1 MPKAIR
7 LYVLAVVALAAVL
20 TVALVAYGQ
29 DPSAAR
35 LLDAAP
41 LAVLALAAEMLTVL
55 LPRSALGSMGFI
67 PYFTLAMVAPN
78 WTSVLVVAGIRGT
91 LEVFGRRPPLKA
103 GFNVAAFALMEIAF
117 IVVYLACGGRGL
129 LRLDHVASVGYVTRE
144 VGGPALIAS
153 AFALAVN
160 NLLVSGAIALSSGR
174 NPLAVW
180 HENHRATVAID
191 LLATPLVFVFAWVF
205 AAYGPIMTATLWIPI
220 LGLRQLQRTNLELEK
235 TNQELLEL
243 MVKSLEARDPYT
255 SGHSRRVHACST
267 MIARAIGLSERDVEQ
282 VGKAALLHDI
292 GKIYEKYAAVLAK
305 PDRLTEAEWELIRQ
319 HPDDG
324 ADLVATM
331 SHLNDVVPAIRYHHE
346 NWDGTGYPQ
355 RLAGDAIPIAS
366 RIIRLADTI
375 DAMTTERPYRAPL
388 SEEQVRQEII
398 RCRGTQFDPSIAD
411 RLLNSALWPMVFSV
425 GDASERFRTR
435 SSREANQSV
444 PALVDRPQ
452 AARIA

>member
-20 TVALVAYGQ
+20 TAALAAYGPDQ
-29 DPSAAR
+29 TSAR
-35 LLDAAP
+35 LLDVAP

-78 WTSVLVVAGIRGT
+78 WTSVLVVAGIRGA
-91 LEVFGRRPPLKA
+91 LEAFNRRPPLKA
-103 GFNVAAFALMEIAF
+103 VFNIATFALMEISF
-117 IVVYLACGGRGL
+117 IAVYLACGGRGL
-129 LRLDHVASVGYVTRE
+129 LRLEQVASVGFVTRE
-144 VGGPALIAS
+144 VGAPVLIAS
-153 AFALAVN
+153 ALALAVN
-160 NLLVSGAIALSSGR
+160 NLLVSSAIAVSSGR

-180 HENHRATVAID
+180 RENHRATVAVD
-191 LLATPLVFVFAWVF
+191 LLATPLVFVFAWLF

-220 LGLRQLQRTNLELEK
+220 LGLRELQRTNLELEK

-267 MIARAIGLSERDVEQ
+267 MIARAVGLSEREVEQ

-305 PDRLTEAEWELIRQ
+305 ADRLTEAEWELIRQ

-331 SHLNDVVPAIRYHHE
+331 SHLNDVVPAIRFHHE

-355 RLAGDAIPIAS
+355 QLAGDAIPIAS

-388 SEEQVRQEII
+388 TEDQVRQEII

-411 RLLNSALWPMVFSV
+411 RLLNSALWPKVFSV
-425 GDASERFRTR
+425 GDASERLRSRPSRDAGQPVPTR
-435 SSREANQSV
+435 
-444 PALVDRPQ
+444 LDLPQ